1 MSEIRLTPSGQ
12 LRWQRVSPE
21 PEPSEL
27 AKLQKTFEQDWL
39 EGLFKLAAGKYKTT
53 DSPTLGYWQGFAEH
67 YLTGLCHIP
76 ESIDDIVVEP
86 LSDLFFS
93 TLLLSAPPMSGG
105 EYLTLYVLR
114 QIWIDLS
121 RWGNQSIDSAGG
133 LVGFLQIHAP
143 KWHQVGRVCF
153 HLAENKSNEVYPF
166 AFLATYSTGF
176 GSGGRVKHIPLRKA
190 MEQYS
195 GAKNRSALI
204 KLLSPVEQASKQID
218 WIGKLVDSG
227 EIYQPLAWPTNV
239 AYNNR
244 SNPCQSI
251 CIKYA

>member
-1 MSEIRLTPSGQ
+1 
-12 LRWQRVSPE
+12 
-21 PEPSEL
+21 
-27 AKLQKTFEQDWL
+27 
-39 EGLFKLAAGKYKTT
+39 
-53 DSPTLGYWQGFAEH
+53 
-67 YLTGLCHIP
+67 
-76 ESIDDIVVEP
+76 
-86 LSDLFFS
+86 
-93 TLLLSAPPMSGG
+93 MSGG

-176 GSGGRVKHIPLRKA
+176 GSGGLVKHIPLRKA
-190 MEQYS
+190 MEHYS

-204 KLLSPVEQASKQID
+204 KLLSPVEQASKQIAATGLGPSGD
-218 WIGKLVDSG
+218 WAAKVVYDASAKG
-227 EIYQPLAWPTNV
+227 
-239 AYNNR
+239 
-244 SNPCQSI
+244 
-251 CIKYA
+251 